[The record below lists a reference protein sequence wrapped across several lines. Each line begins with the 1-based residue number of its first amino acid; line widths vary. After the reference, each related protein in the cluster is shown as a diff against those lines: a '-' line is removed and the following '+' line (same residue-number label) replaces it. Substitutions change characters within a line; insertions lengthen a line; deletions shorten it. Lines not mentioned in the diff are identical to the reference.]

1 MAANDNRCVD
11 EISPDNLLDEDL
23 NEPFLES
30 LPFASQ
36 FAIWSARCWVTALK
50 QEKPFE
56 VVSGDTFRRFNL
68 AGAQGALD
76 ELFLI
81 VAHSAGRQIDI
92 RCQECRFVSP
102 DETIFLQA
110 LAAAQNGEA
119 FQAYNELRHWLA
131 PAPARVAF
139 NALVRLGECLGAAKL
154 HLTYGVRPAA
164 AVTSQPYAEV
174 STTLH

>member
-1 MAANDNRCVD
+1 MAANDNRCAD
-11 EISPDNLLDEDL
+11 EISPAKLLDEDL

-36 FAIWSARCWVTALK
+36 FAIWAARCWVTALK
-50 QEKPFE
+50 QDRPFA

-68 AGAQGALD
+68 AGAQAALD

-92 RCQECRFVSP
+92 RCQKCRFVSP

-110 LAAAQNGEA
+110 LGAAQNGDA
-119 FQAYNELRHWLA
+119 FQAYNALRHWLA
-131 PAPARVAF
+131 PAAARVAF
-139 NALVRLGECLGAAKL
+139 NALVRLGECLDRAQL
-154 HLTYGVRPAA
+154 HLAA
-164 AVTSQPYAEV
+164 AAGRAAVVTSPPCAEAA
-174 STTLH
+174 STLH